1 MIKWIKNL
9 VVSKRLRAD
18 SKQIREIETKV
29 SLLKIKFN
37 ILKST
42 FLSNIYQEMLEEK
55 YSAVKSQLFVLF
67 FKKLYTKSVQIIKK
81 LNFNKSKLT

>member
-29 SLLKIKFN
+29 FLLKIKFN
-37 ILKST
+37 ILKNT
-42 FLSNIYQEMLEEK
+42 FLSNMYQEMLEEK
-55 YSAVKSQLFVLF
+55 YSAVKP
-67 FKKLYTKSVQIIKK
+67 
-81 LNFNKSKLT
+81 

>member
-18 SKQIREIETKV
+18 SKQIRKIETKV

-42 FLSNIYQEMLEEK
+42 FLSNMYQEMLEEK
-55 YSAVKSQLFVLF
+55 YSAVKP
-67 FKKLYTKSVQIIKK
+67 
-81 LNFNKSKLT
+81 

>member
-9 VVSKRLRAD
+9 AVSKRLRAD

-29 SLLKIKFN
+29 SLLQIKFN

-42 FLSNIYQEMLEEK
+42 FLSNMYQEMLEEK
-55 YSAVKSQLFVLF
+55 YSAVKP
-67 FKKLYTKSVQIIKK
+67 
-81 LNFNKSKLT
+81 

>member
-29 SLLKIKFN
+29 FLLKIKFN

-42 FLSNIYQEMLEEK
+42 FLSNMYQEMLEEK
-55 YSAVKSQLFVLF
+55 YSAVKP
-67 FKKLYTKSVQIIKK
+67 
-81 LNFNKSKLT
+81 

>member
-18 SKQIREIETKV
+18 SKQIRKIETKV

-42 FLSNIYQEMLEEK
+42 FLSNMYQEMLEEK
-55 YSAVKSQLFVLF
+55 YSAVRP
-67 FKKLYTKSVQIIKK
+67 
-81 LNFNKSKLT
+81 

>member
-18 SKQIREIETKV
+18 GKQIREIETKV

-42 FLSNIYQEMLEEK
+42 FLSNMYQEMLEEK
-55 YSAVKSQLFVLF
+55 YSAVKP
-67 FKKLYTKSVQIIKK
+67 
-81 LNFNKSKLT
+81 

>member
-37 ILKST
+37 ILKNT
-42 FLSNIYQEMLEEK
+42 FLFNMYQEMLEEK
-55 YSAVKSQLFVLF
+55 YSAVKP
-67 FKKLYTKSVQIIKK
+67 
-81 LNFNKSKLT
+81 

>member
-42 FLSNIYQEMLEEK
+42 FLSNMYQEMLEEK
-55 YSAVKSQLFVLF
+55 YSAVKPQLFVLF